1 LPPLQ
6 ALPPDWPHRS
16 EATEHPIWRLF
27 SVVDSSCYGNGQ
39 TDGTTTWCE
48 GWLRLYDKALLFVVV
63 LTWLSGLV
71 ILIVVW
77 TAIRRRRRMS
87 QPESQASIQP

>member
-1 LPPLQ
+1 MRWFCRLW
-6 ALPPDWPHRS
+6 ALVALAVLWTLLFGS
-16 EATEHPIWRLF
+16 AALWLF

-39 TDGTTTWCE
+39 TDAATTWCE
-48 GWLRLYDKALLFVVV
+48 GWLRLYDKPLLFGVV

-77 TAIRRRRRMS
+77 TAIRRGRRKS
-87 QPESQASIQP
+87 QPQS